1 MEEKQAAL
9 ALVGGVIV
17 IAILGFFLAQNLFNQ
32 PTPPLP
38 PTNIPPGEIPPLIP
52 PTTPPTIPPSTDS
65 RQGLIDSTASPSTP
79 AGPACPSSTQRNVPA
94 YVGSGAAMSLAA
106 QSGLDQCNA
115 ARSACEVQNNIPC
128 TTTYCQSITTLSST
142 QKKQCIFNL
151 TQADFVVGANGI
163 PTKLGVGSCTTIQTS
178 GTVSVRVSAATQPDG
193 WTCGATLKTTN

>member
-1 MEEKQAAL
+1 MEEKQAL
-9 ALVGGVIV
+9 MALVGGVIV
-17 IAILGFFLAQNLFNQ
+17 IAILGFFLAQSLFSQ
-32 PTPPLP
+32 PTPSLP

-52 PTTPPTIPPSTDS
+52 PTTPPIIPPSTDS

-128 TTTYCQSITTLSST
+128 TTTYCQSITTLSPT

-151 TQADFVVGANGI
+151 TQVDFVVGANGI
-163 PTKLGVGSCTTIQTS
+163 PTKLGDGSCTTIQTS
-178 GTVSVRVSAATQPDG
+178 GTVSVRVSAALQPDG